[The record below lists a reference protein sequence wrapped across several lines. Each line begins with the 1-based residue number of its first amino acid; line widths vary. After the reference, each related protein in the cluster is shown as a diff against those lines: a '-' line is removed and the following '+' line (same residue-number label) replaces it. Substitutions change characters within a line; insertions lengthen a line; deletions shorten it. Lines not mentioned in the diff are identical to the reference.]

1 MKGLLEKEKI
11 SMINICKVFL
21 LIPLIFYA
29 ALIYGTV
36 IKGHSSLDGYP
47 LGLVFIMMGIMPIAV
62 INQETQSKWHVN
74 VLTMPF
80 TRSQIVSVKYI
91 AVLIINLLTAIV
103 SAAVITFCSVY
114 GADTNGINAVVTAN
128 MLFGGLGIGLMPSV
142 IFFPLCFRFYN
153 SVGGIKTILGALV
166 GGFMGG
172 SNMVIMEQVMKSKGI
187 FGGGF
192 IFICVMLVLFFV
204 SWGLSILIFR
214 KRDV

>member
-1 MKGLLEKEKI
+1 MRGLLEKEKI
-11 SMINICKVFL
+11 SMMNICKVFL
-21 LIPLIFYA
+21 LVPLIFYA
-29 ALIYGTV
+29 ALIYGAV
-36 IKGHSSLDGYP
+36 IKGHSTDGFP
-47 LGLVFIMMGIMPIAV
+47 IGLVVIMMGIMPIAV
-62 INQETQSKWHVN
+62 INQETLSKWHVN
-74 VLTMPF
+74 VLTMPY
-80 TRSQIVSVKYI
+80 TRSQIVSAKYI
-91 AVLIINLLTAIV
+91 TALIINLLTAILSV
-103 SAAVITFCSVY
+103 AVLTFCSVC

-142 IFFPLCFRFYN
+142 IFLPLSFRLYN
-153 SVGGIKTILGALV
+153 SVGGIKTILGALI

-192 IFICVMLVLFFV
+192 IFLCVMLVLFFV